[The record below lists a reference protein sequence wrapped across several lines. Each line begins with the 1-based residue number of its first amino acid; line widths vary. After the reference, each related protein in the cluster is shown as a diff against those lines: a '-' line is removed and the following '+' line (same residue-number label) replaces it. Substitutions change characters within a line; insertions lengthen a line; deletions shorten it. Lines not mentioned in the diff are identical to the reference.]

1 MSSHFFRANEA
12 GREAAESLRKLE
24 TLSSELESK
33 TAQLAAATQDLEVSL
48 LSLMVGGGYLRS
60 GSFSLDLALDG
71 CFGNASSIV
80 RARGRQLRV
89 VNYQVSYT
97 GIKQKQIPDIFGGT
111 ARSGIDPD
119 SGEFC
124 RFPSLVCCGR

>member
-33 TAQLAAATQDLEVSL
+33 TAQLAAATEDLEVSL
-48 LSLMVGGGYLRS
+48 LSLMVRGGYLRS

-89 VNYQVSYT
+89 VNL
-97 GIKQKQIPDIFGGT
+97 
-111 ARSGIDPD
+111 
-119 SGEFC
+119 
-124 RFPSLVCCGR
+124 SLIHI